1 MKKLAFSIAKS
12 RTKFLLLLLVIEMII
27 LSCISPYFFNMNNL
41 LQVTQFGATLTLLSL
56 GEALVMIS
64 GRDGIDISIGSTMSL
79 SGVIFGL
86 AVMNGANIPIAAFI
100 TLLGGVVFGAVNG
113 VLVAVAKVPALIA
126 TLGTQYIYSSLALYL
141 TGGIPIS
148 GFPDS
153 FALLSLKST
162 FGIPNQILFVVIP
175 VSVLI
180 FILVYKMKFGRRVY
194 LMGTNPEAAKYAGIR
209 EMKVRAMVYV
219 LAGVLA
225 SVSAIINNS
234 WLMTARADAGSGTEM
249 QAITV
254 AVLGGIGVA
263 GGTGHLGGVLIGVV
277 IITMLN
283 SGLQIANVNSV
294 WQLAALGLIL
304 IAAIIL
310 NQLMS
315 RFVKNVEKVK
325 NNQEENDM
333 KKVLLAGESWMS
345 YTTHVKG
352 FDSFYTSVYETGEK
366 WLKKALEENG
376 YDVEFLPNHLAAEKF
391 PYTME
396 ELKTYSCVILSDIG
410 ANTLMLPSQTFTK
423 SIKMPDR
430 TKVIRDYVMD
440 GGALLMI
447 GGYLTFSGVDAKG
460 KWHDTAVQEVL
471 PVEVLTVDDRKEHC
485 DGISPV
491 VVKDHVS
498 LKGIPEKWPDVLGY
512 NKTIPKP
519 EAEVAVMIGDDPLVA
534 FSEYG
539 KGKSA
544 VFTSDCAPHWAP
556 PEFCEWEGYAKI
568 WKGIMD
574 WLTR

>member
-1 MKKLAFSIAKS
+1 M
-12 RTKFLLLLLVIEMII
+12 LLVIEMII

-126 TLGTQYIYSSLALYL
+126 TLGTQYIYSSLAV
-141 TGGIPIS
+141 GRGILIS

-315 RFVKNVEKVK
+315 RFVKNVEK
-325 NNQEENDM
+325 
-333 KKVLLAGESWMS
+333 S
-345 YTTHVKG
+345 
-352 FDSFYTSVYETGEK
+352 
-366 WLKKALEENG
+366 
-376 YDVEFLPNHLAAEKF
+376 
-391 PYTME
+391 
-396 ELKTYSCVILSDIG
+396 
-410 ANTLMLPSQTFTK
+410 
-423 SIKMPDR
+423 
-430 TKVIRDYVMD
+430 
-440 GGALLMI
+440 
-447 GGYLTFSGVDAKG
+447 
-460 KWHDTAVQEVL
+460 
-471 PVEVLTVDDRKEHC
+471 KE
-485 DGISPV
+485 
-491 VVKDHVS
+491 
-498 LKGIPEKWPDVLGY
+498 
-512 NKTIPKP
+512 
-519 EAEVAVMIGDDPLVA
+519 
-534 FSEYG
+534 
-539 KGKSA
+539 
-544 VFTSDCAPHWAP
+544 
-556 PEFCEWEGYAKI
+556 
-568 WKGIMD
+568 
-574 WLTR
+574 

>member
-1 MKKLAFSIAKS
+1 M
-12 RTKFLLLLLVIEMII
+12 
-27 LSCISPYFFNMNNL
+27 
-41 LQVTQFGATLTLLSL
+41 
-56 GEALVMIS
+56 
-64 GRDGIDISIGSTMSL
+64 
-79 SGVIFGL
+79 
-86 AVMNGANIPIAAFI
+86 
-100 TLLGGVVFGAVNG
+100 VFGAVNG

-315 RFVKNVEKVK
+315 RFVKNVEK
-325 NNQEENDM
+325 
-333 KKVLLAGESWMS
+333 S
-345 YTTHVKG
+345 
-352 FDSFYTSVYETGEK
+352 
-366 WLKKALEENG
+366 
-376 YDVEFLPNHLAAEKF
+376 
-391 PYTME
+391 
-396 ELKTYSCVILSDIG
+396 
-410 ANTLMLPSQTFTK
+410 
-423 SIKMPDR
+423 
-430 TKVIRDYVMD
+430 
-440 GGALLMI
+440 
-447 GGYLTFSGVDAKG
+447 
-460 KWHDTAVQEVL
+460 
-471 PVEVLTVDDRKEHC
+471 KE
-485 DGISPV
+485 
-491 VVKDHVS
+491 
-498 LKGIPEKWPDVLGY
+498 
-512 NKTIPKP
+512 
-519 EAEVAVMIGDDPLVA
+519 
-534 FSEYG
+534 
-539 KGKSA
+539 
-544 VFTSDCAPHWAP
+544 
-556 PEFCEWEGYAKI
+556 
-568 WKGIMD
+568 
-574 WLTR
+574 

>member
-254 AVLGGIGVA
+254 AVHGGIGVA

-315 RFVKNVEKVK
+315 RFVKNVEK
-325 NNQEENDM
+325 
-333 KKVLLAGESWMS
+333 S
-345 YTTHVKG
+345 
-352 FDSFYTSVYETGEK
+352 
-366 WLKKALEENG
+366 
-376 YDVEFLPNHLAAEKF
+376 
-391 PYTME
+391 
-396 ELKTYSCVILSDIG
+396 
-410 ANTLMLPSQTFTK
+410 
-423 SIKMPDR
+423 
-430 TKVIRDYVMD
+430 
-440 GGALLMI
+440 
-447 GGYLTFSGVDAKG
+447 
-460 KWHDTAVQEVL
+460 
-471 PVEVLTVDDRKEHC
+471 KE
-485 DGISPV
+485 
-491 VVKDHVS
+491 
-498 LKGIPEKWPDVLGY
+498 
-512 NKTIPKP
+512 
-519 EAEVAVMIGDDPLVA
+519 
-534 FSEYG
+534 
-539 KGKSA
+539 
-544 VFTSDCAPHWAP
+544 
-556 PEFCEWEGYAKI
+556 
-568 WKGIMD
+568 
-574 WLTR
+574 

>member
-254 AVLGGIGVA
+254 AVLGVA

-315 RFVKNVEKVK
+315 RFVKNVEK
-325 NNQEENDM
+325 
-333 KKVLLAGESWMS
+333 S
-345 YTTHVKG
+345 
-352 FDSFYTSVYETGEK
+352 
-366 WLKKALEENG
+366 
-376 YDVEFLPNHLAAEKF
+376 
-391 PYTME
+391 
-396 ELKTYSCVILSDIG
+396 
-410 ANTLMLPSQTFTK
+410 
-423 SIKMPDR
+423 
-430 TKVIRDYVMD
+430 
-440 GGALLMI
+440 
-447 GGYLTFSGVDAKG
+447 
-460 KWHDTAVQEVL
+460 
-471 PVEVLTVDDRKEHC
+471 KE
-485 DGISPV
+485 
-491 VVKDHVS
+491 
-498 LKGIPEKWPDVLGY
+498 
-512 NKTIPKP
+512 
-519 EAEVAVMIGDDPLVA
+519 
-534 FSEYG
+534 
-539 KGKSA
+539 
-544 VFTSDCAPHWAP
+544 
-556 PEFCEWEGYAKI
+556 
-568 WKGIMD
+568 
-574 WLTR
+574 

>member
-254 AVLGGIGVA
+254 AVLGRIGVA

-315 RFVKNVEKVK
+315 RFVKNVEK
-325 NNQEENDM
+325 
-333 KKVLLAGESWMS
+333 S
-345 YTTHVKG
+345 
-352 FDSFYTSVYETGEK
+352 
-366 WLKKALEENG
+366 
-376 YDVEFLPNHLAAEKF
+376 
-391 PYTME
+391 
-396 ELKTYSCVILSDIG
+396 
-410 ANTLMLPSQTFTK
+410 
-423 SIKMPDR
+423 
-430 TKVIRDYVMD
+430 
-440 GGALLMI
+440 
-447 GGYLTFSGVDAKG
+447 
-460 KWHDTAVQEVL
+460 
-471 PVEVLTVDDRKEHC
+471 KE
-485 DGISPV
+485 
-491 VVKDHVS
+491 
-498 LKGIPEKWPDVLGY
+498 
-512 NKTIPKP
+512 
-519 EAEVAVMIGDDPLVA
+519 
-534 FSEYG
+534 
-539 KGKSA
+539 
-544 VFTSDCAPHWAP
+544 
-556 PEFCEWEGYAKI
+556 
-568 WKGIMD
+568 
-574 WLTR
+574 

>member
-234 WLMTARADAGSGTEM
+234 WLMTARADAGSGT
-249 QAITV
+249 V

-315 RFVKNVEKVK
+315 RFVKNVEK
-325 NNQEENDM
+325 
-333 KKVLLAGESWMS
+333 S
-345 YTTHVKG
+345 
-352 FDSFYTSVYETGEK
+352 
-366 WLKKALEENG
+366 
-376 YDVEFLPNHLAAEKF
+376 
-391 PYTME
+391 
-396 ELKTYSCVILSDIG
+396 
-410 ANTLMLPSQTFTK
+410 
-423 SIKMPDR
+423 
-430 TKVIRDYVMD
+430 
-440 GGALLMI
+440 
-447 GGYLTFSGVDAKG
+447 
-460 KWHDTAVQEVL
+460 
-471 PVEVLTVDDRKEHC
+471 KE
-485 DGISPV
+485 
-491 VVKDHVS
+491 
-498 LKGIPEKWPDVLGY
+498 
-512 NKTIPKP
+512 
-519 EAEVAVMIGDDPLVA
+519 
-534 FSEYG
+534 
-539 KGKSA
+539 
-544 VFTSDCAPHWAP
+544 
-556 PEFCEWEGYAKI
+556 
-568 WKGIMD
+568 
-574 WLTR
+574 